1 MMDCADEA
9 APIRPA
15 GSGPR
20 RQACLPRM
28 GDDDSEDGACDRTFA
43 FVDEVARLRSRQAIT
58 KRLLAELKPFGLD
71 VLMAAQI
78 GPARLPTDDDILLNG
93 WPPIGMAGIA
103 TRGCSGAIRS
113 RSSPVATTVLFVWSE
128 VPDDLQQ
135 GFDPRGG
142 FMAGRASTGFSTAFA
157 SGCPRPWGGACDR
170 LRRAA
175 RLDLSSVERARIET
189 MAIHAMRRAIDLGAP
204 PASGNPLT
212 RRERETL
219 HWIAAGLT
227 FAETAAIMRISEAT
241 VTSHLC
247 AVRRK
252 LDVANTTQAVSI
264 AIDERLITPP
274 PRKPAP

>member
-1 MMDCADEA
+1 
-9 APIRPA
+9 
-15 GSGPR
+15 
-20 RQACLPRM
+20 M

-93 WPPIGMAGIA
+93 WPADWHGRYRDEGLFRRDPIAQFA
-103 TRGCSGAIRS
+103 RRHN
-113 RSSPVATTVLFVWSE
+113 RPFVWSE

-135 GFDPRGG
+135 GFDPGGG
-142 FMAGRASTGFSTAFA
+142 FMGRAREHGLFDGFCLGMPEALGRRMVIGF
-157 SGCPRPWGGACDR
+157 GGP
-170 LRRAA
+170 A

-241 VTSHLC
+241 VTSHLG